1 MLTPVINQTFD
12 FLELV
17 MRKLPARVVRRDDLQ
32 KGMALLWTDAMYEP
46 PAPAGMGFI
55 LSSPRLPKPVAGAA
69 VIPHELIVQFLPR
82 KQQIGQAEGF
92 AGVLPLFNCKDALK
106 GLDLMHF
113 VDNTSALAG
122 FIKGTSAVEDSC
134 AIFSIYHILLARLGV
149 RHWAE
154 HVESE
159 GNCSDGPS
167 RCNGDIEKLARTMC
181 INCTRI
187 IAIVPPIAGLAGEPL
202 SQLLA
207 ACEAL

>member
-1 MLTPVINQTFD
+1 
-12 FLELV
+12 
-17 MRKLPARVVRRDDLQ
+17 
-32 KGMALLWTDAMYEP
+32 
-46 PAPAGMGFI
+46 
-55 LSSPRLPKPVAGAA
+55 
-69 VIPHELIVQFLPR
+69 
-82 KQQIGQAEGF
+82 
-92 AGVLPLFNCKDALK
+92 
-106 GLDLMHF
+106 MHF

-122 FIKGTSAVEDSC
+122 FIKGTSKVEDSC

-167 RCNGDIEKLARTMC
+167 RCNGDIEQAAMEGIDCL
-181 INCTRI
+181 RI
-187 IAIVPPIAGLAGEPL
+187 IATVPPIEGLAAEPL